1 MHNTDDNHSPL
12 NAIAIVGM
20 AGRFPKAQDL
30 EAFWK
35 NLAAGLD
42 AISYFSH
49 EELVA
54 AGVPAALLRRP
65 NYVPAKHVLE
75 DADLFDSGFFGYSS
89 SEARLIDP
97 QQRVFLEICWHAL
110 EDAGYVPEHFPGAIG
125 VFAGCST
132 ESYLW
137 RNVFANAEVREQVNI
152 IQKFVNNFRDFLATR
167 VSYKLG
173 LTGPGLT
180 IQTAC
185 SSSLVAVHTACQSLL
200 SFECDMALAGG
211 ISITMPRKSGYLYV
225 EGGIGSPDAKCRAFD
240 QMAQG
245 CTAGNGGGAVLL
257 RRLAD
262 AIRDRD
268 SIRAIILGS
277 AINNDGS
284 DKAGFT
290 APSVRGQ
297 AEAIAM
303 AHSAAGISPESIT
316 YVEAHGTG
324 TGLGDPIE
332 VDALTRAFRIHTAK
346 RQFCAL
352 SALKTNIGHL
362 DAAAGIAGLIKT
374 VLALE
379 HKQIPAVLHY
389 ETPNPKIAFE
399 QSPFYVNA
407 KLADW
412 SSPEGQPR
420 RTGVSSFGMGGTN
433 SHAVLEEAPA
443 GIVRNGNRAS
453 HSSQIL
459 VLSANSASALGRMRS
474 RLAEHLD
481 SHPELSLADS
491 TFTLQVGRRTWPHR
505 FTAVVRSREEAIG
518 LLRVGNPPDVIER
531 LERAT
536 DRAVVFDFPEV
547 LLSVRQPLVQCPER
561 FRATANASWLAIRAG
576 VPGLPSEP
584 TLVDHAGLQEF
595 FAAYCLAKLY
605 MELGVKPA
613 ACVGQGLVGGHLA
626 RCLAGEATISESAR
640 AILQVSAPLPM
651 PPLAEFEEEP
661 VTLNFGD
668 ENAGPVWTRIARLWA
683 EGAAI
688 DWTALHAGH
697 ERCRISLPGY
707 CFERERHWVD
717 PDTVA
722 DQGKSREPES
732 EPAVLRASESGP
744 ALHIFEEQLT
754 VMSRQLQLMRSA
766 MIPGS
771 SR

>member
-1 MHNTDDNHSPL
+1 MHNTDDNHSPV

-49 EELVA
+49 EELIA

-65 NYVPAKHVLE
+65 NYVPAKNFLE
-75 DADLFDSGFFGYSS
+75 DADLFDSSFFGYSA

-110 EDAGYVPEHFPGAIG
+110 EDAGYLPEHFPGAIG

-173 LTGPGLT
+173 LTGPGMT

-211 ISITMPRKSGYLYV
+211 ISITVPRKSGYLYV
-225 EGGIGSPDAKCRAFD
+225 EGGIGSPDGKCRAFD

-257 RRLAD
+257 KRLAD
-262 AIRDRD
+262 AVRDRD
-268 SIRAIILGS
+268 SIRAVILGS

-303 AHSAAGISPESIT
+303 AHSAAGISSESIT

-332 VDALTRAFRIHTAK
+332 VDALTRAFRIHTAR

-362 DAAAGIAGLIKT
+362 DAAAGVAGLIKT

-379 HKQIPAVLHY
+379 HKQIPAVLNY
-389 ETPNPKIAFE
+389 QTPNPKIAFD

-407 KLADW
+407 KLAEW
-412 SSPEGQPR
+412 NSPEGQPR
-420 RTGVSSFGMGGTN
+420 RAGVSSFGMGGTN

-443 GIVRNGNRAS
+443 VTVRSAS
-453 HSSQIL
+453 HSSHIL
-459 VLSANSASALGRMRS
+459 LLSANSASALGHMRS
-474 RLAEHLD
+474 RIAEHLD

-491 TFTLQVGRRTWPHR
+491 TFTLQVGRRTLPHR
-505 FTAVVRSREEAIG
+505 FAAVVRSREEAVE
-518 LLRVGNPPDVIER
+518 LLRVGNPPDVVER
-531 LERAT
+531 LERGT
-536 DRAVVFDFPEV
+536 DRPVVFDFPES
-547 LLSVRQPLVQCPER
+547 LLYMPGPLVEIPR
-561 FRATANASWLAIRAG
+561 RVHAT
-576 VPGLPSEP
+576 VPGLPPEP
-584 TLVDHAGLQEF
+584 ELLDHSGRQQF
-595 FAAYCLAKLY
+595 FAVYSLAKLY
-605 MELGVKPA
+605 MDLGVKPA
-613 ACVGQGLVGGHLA
+613 ACVGQGLVGEHLA
-626 RCLAGEATISESAR
+626 RYLGGEPST
-640 AILQVSAPLPM
+640 
-651 PPLAEFEEEP
+651 PLAEFEEEP
-661 VTLNFGD
+661 LTLNFG
-668 ENAGPVWTRIARLWA
+668 EESAGQVWARIARLWA

-688 DWTALHAGH
+688 DWTAFHAGH
-697 ERCRISLPGY
+697 ERCRVSLPGY

-717 PDTVA
+717 PDPVA
-722 DQGKSREPES
+722 GQEKPREPES
-732 EPAVLRASESGP
+732 EP
-744 ALHIFEEQLT
+744 ALHIFEEQLM

-766 MIPGS
+766 MTPESG
-771 SR
+771 R